1 LGWLGDPSLKQAM
14 PSERLPALDVLRG
27 VAILGVIWHHLY
39 FSQFPSGWWF
49 QSDATGAFLGTWAS
63 NGWLGVSLFFVLS
76 GFVLYLPF
84 ASQKRTLDSWPDVMD
99 FYRRR
104 ALRLLPLYFFGIF
117 ALLGLTAK
125 TDLFSLFTL
134 LTLTFNFH
142 IDTFLPSVNVVLW
155 SLGIEFWFSV
165 IFPALVLAIAKY
177 GLLRTAV
184 VVFVMAIGVRT
195 VAQFFPQANY
205 MGNPSLNILA
215 NSLPGRLDDFFVGMV
230 LATLYARGRSVVA
243 PVWIFLAGVVL
254 LTLTCIFHDMVRAGR
269 IASSGDV
276 FVGSLFQAG
285 AAAIIMA
292 ALSMKNFRCYPLELL
307 GLMCYS
313 LYFWHG
319 WVINHTVSANGIL
332 YFVLILAGFAWL
344 SYRYIEHGHVKDAA
358 MLLPHRQQKPTLT

>member
-1 LGWLGDPSLKQAM
+1 M

-39 FSQFPSGWWF
+39 FSKFPSGWWF
-49 QSDATGAFLGTWAS
+49 QSDAKGAFVGTWAS

-84 ASQKRTLDSWPDVMD
+84 ALQKRTLDSWPNVMD

-104 ALRLLPLYFFGIF
+104 AHRLLPLYFFGIF

-125 TDLFSLFTL
+125 TDIFSLATL

-142 IDTFLPSVNVVLW
+142 RDTFFPGVNAVLW

-165 IFPALVLAIAKY
+165 IFPALVLAIARY
-177 GLLRTAV
+177 GLLRAALG
-184 VVFVMAIGVRT
+184 VFVVAIGTRII
-195 VAQFFPQANY
+195 ALYLPQANY
-205 MGNPSLNILA
+205 MGHPSLNVVA

-230 LATLYARGRSVVA
+230 LAALYVKGNRVVA
-243 PVWIFLAGVVL
+243 PVWIFLVGVFL
-254 LTLTCIFHDMVRAGR
+254 LTLTGILHDMVRAGR
-269 IASSGDV
+269 IASLGSV
-276 FVGSLFQAG
+276 FVGSLFQMG

-292 ALSMKNFRCYPLELL
+292 VLSMKKFRFYPLELL
-307 GLMCYS
+307 GLACYS

-319 WVINHTVSANGIL
+319 WVINHVDPLSQSYGLLKFAL
-332 YFVLILAGFAWL
+332 VLAGFGWL
-344 SYRYIEHGHVKDAA
+344 SYRYIEHGRVKDVA
-358 MLLPHRQQKPTLT
+358 MLLPHRR